1 LVSEQGNGPVD
12 SRACVYTVLVGGYEE
27 LLEQPVAAASEMD
40 FILFTDS
47 RDIESATWQVRIEDL
62 ILPQDPPRSS
72 RYAKLLPHRVLP
84 EYDVSIYIDNCL
96 LLRQR
101 PEKVLEDLFSDDAV
115 FALNPHDYRETLR
128 GEFEAV
134 IDLEKDAPWVCVEQ
148 LEHYE
153 KWRPEVLDDAPL
165 WTGFMIRRH
174 HDPLLIKTM
183 ESWWMQL
190 LRYSRR
196 DQLSIMMALRE
207 TGLEP
212 TLLSNPL
219 RASEYHEWPMDV
231 GRIDATGEDLPG
243 MSELKACR
251 VDLDR
256 VSAERASWKQ
266 KAADLEAQVE
276 VLRRGLDEFQQG
288 AAQRDELVAERDEL
302 VERLQMTHNSTSWR
316 VTSPL
321 RWLGDR
327 VGRSS

>member
-1 LVSEQGNGPVD
+1 MG

-40 FILFTDS
+40 FILFTDA
-47 RDIESATWQVRIEDL
+47 RDVDSATWQVRTEDL

-84 EYDVSIYIDNCL
+84 EYDISIYIDNCL
-96 LLRQR
+96 LLRER
-101 PEKVLEDLFSDDAV
+101 PEKVLEDLFPDDAV
-115 FALNPHDYRETLR
+115 FALNPHDYRETVR

-134 IDLEKDAPWVCVEQ
+134 IGLEKDAPWVCAEQ

-153 KWRPEVLDDAPL
+153 MWHPEVLDDKPL

-174 HDPLLIKTM
+174 RDPLLIKTM
-183 ESWWMQL
+183 ESWWTQL

-212 TLLSNPL
+212 TVLSNPL
-219 RASEYHEWPMDV
+219 RASEYHEWPLDV
-231 GRIDATGEDLPG
+231 GRIDATVEDLPG
-243 MSELKACR
+243 MPELKACR
-251 VDLDR
+251 EDFDR
-256 VSAERASWKQ
+256 VSAERATWKQ
-266 KAADLEAQVE
+266 KAADLEMEVE
-276 VLRRGLDEFQQG
+276 ALRGRLDESQHG
-288 AAQRDELVAERDEL
+288 AAERDELVAERNEL
-302 VERLQMTHNSTSWR
+302 LELLGLMHHSTSWR

-321 RWLGDR
+321 RWIGDR
-327 VGRSS
+327 VGRGS